1 MALRLIVSIALM
13 GFAVSPAVGQQWS
26 YEFEPYILASS
37 IEGDSG
43 VGRVQGGDVDVNFG
57 DILEVLDTGLM
68 GHFEAHRDDGW
79 GIALDYGYMDLRD
92 DIAGPRGGIAAARVR
107 QGVLE
112 ALVTRRSQN
121 NEALEY
127 FAGIRWWDNDL
138 DLALDPAVLPGTPAT
153 SINVDWVDI
162 VLGARWTKEISDS
175 WQMQL
180 RGDLGGF
187 GIEADFTSTVS
198 IGFRR
203 TMNER
208 LDLNL
213 QYKATWVD
221 YEQGTPGQPGYYA
234 YDTVTHGPQVG
245 LAIKF

>member
-1 MALRLIVSIALM
+1 MTFRLIFACVFSILPLSTVIA
-13 GFAVSPAVGQQWS
+13 QDWS

-37 IEGDSG
+37 IEGDSRTGRTQG
-43 VGRVQGGDVDVNFG
+43 VDVDVNFG

-68 GHFEAHRDDGW
+68 GHFEAQSDTGW
-79 GIALDYGYMDLRD
+79 GLVLDYGYMDLRD
-92 DIAGPRGGIAAARVR
+92 DIAGPRGGVASVRVR

-112 ALVTRRSQN
+112 ALVTRRSSN
-121 NEALEY
+121 NDALEY
-127 FAGIRWWDNDL
+127 FAGVRWWDNDL
-138 DLALDPAVLPGTPAT
+138 DLRVDPAILPGTPAT
-153 SINVDWVDI
+153 GINVDWVDI
-162 VLGARWTKEISDS
+162 VFGARLNREISDQWS
-175 WQMQL
+175 MQL
-180 RGDLGGF
+180 RGDVGGF

-203 TMNER
+203 TISDR
-208 LDLNL
+208 FDLNL

-221 YEQGTPGQPGYYA
+221 YEQGTPGQAGYYL